1 MEFDNNNRGAIWK
14 NADRKSEKHPQWRG
28 SAMIDGVEYWISA
41 WKGKDSKDT
50 SPVVTFSF
58 QPKDAGQ
65 NRSAKNFDG
74 DIPF

>member
-14 NADRKSEKHPQWRG
+14 NADRKSEKHPHWRG

-50 SPVVTFSF
+50 SPVVTFAF
-58 QPKDAGQ
+58 QPKEQKPSGEKFLD
-65 NRSAKNFDG
+65 